1 MGIGLVVD
9 DKSKKTK
16 CTAPKSDDI
25 YLKLTVKLYHF
36 LVRKTGSKFNV
47 VTLKRFFMSKVNKL
61 PLLLSRLV
69 RFMDGK
75 KGKIVVV
82 IGSVTDDLRVYEVL
96 YLKVTILRFTKRV
109 REGIESPRLTHGL
122 YSHYTP
128 STYSPYVVHMHP
140 MDAMATTRSPTTH
153 SWPLWPPHAHL
164 RFTHSLPTTH
174 SSPMAVMATTCSPTT
189 HTDSSQIVEVYINDI
204 VVKRRTSF
212 EHLLHLEEAFGL
224 MRKYDMK
231 LNSLKCAFRV
241 SARHFLRFMS
251 NEQRLVC
258 YVSKA
263 LIDTK
268 TRYS

>member
-109 REGIESPRLTHGL
+109 REGIERLM
-122 YSHYTP
+122 
-128 STYSPYVVHMHP
+128 VN
-140 MDAMATTRSPTTH
+140 A
-153 SWPLWPPHAHL
+153 
-164 RFTHSLPTTH
+164 
-174 SSPMAVMATTCSPTT
+174 
-189 HTDSSQIVEVYINDI
+189 
-204 VVKRRTSF
+204 
-212 EHLLHLEEAFGL
+212 
-224 MRKYDMK
+224 
-231 LNSLKCAFRV
+231 
-241 SARHFLRFMS
+241 
-251 NEQRLVC
+251 
-258 YVSKA
+258 
-263 LIDTK
+263 
-268 TRYS
+268 